1 MYTLRRLTNA
11 TGLDACVCVVAGS
24 LLCLFLLATGCRTP
38 AKAAADGVSTAAP
51 PEKAPAG
58 LPKLGLPVAKIVD
71 ETPLSVSEIAP
82 QRVQSEKE
90 KFILPERNPVNTPQ
104 VKIGEYPD
112 KLIKGIKDPDKKIPV
127 QLNFDASPLTE
138 VVEMF
143 SALLSFDYLVDPSL
157 KGAVTMT
164 VDTEMTARESWEL
177 FEHILWL
184 SGAYASRNPGF
195 IHIMPFS
202 KMAQER
208 RLLTQHEPQANV
220 EVAFVPIYHTKS
232 SEIAGLIKPFLTDGA
247 TTTDITRLNSLLIVE
262 APANMAKLRELIL
275 RLEAKGEA
283 EWPQVCIPCHQ
294 IDVET
299 VLDELKVLLPVLGLP
314 VSEKADAGG
323 AIKLAALPRLQVIV
337 ASAVLKDALDEV
349 ERWVRLL
356 DKENSAEQENVFFY
370 NVRHS
375 TADHLNEALGVFFN
389 TSGTTTTRPSQTKSI
404 SSRGTPTSSRT
415 TRRNNTGRSR
425 TSSSRNRKP
434 LEPGQP
440 STIFDTPVMVYADTE
455 QNRLTIRT
463 TSRAYAMVEALLKR
477 LDIPPRQVMIQ
488 AVIAEIT
495 LNKSTEFGF
504 TYAARK
510 RLREGSETD
519 FKAAVVNTAV
529 AASPLVG
536 GIDNGAAILFKKN
549 DDELAFIKAV
559 AGETNVRVLS
569 APQVLATSDQEAVIN
584 VGNKVPIITG
594 DYTNTASTTTTTGSA
609 YRSIQYQDT
618 GIILTVTPHITAGN
632 EIKIEAKQEVS
643 DAIRTRSSDID
654 SPTIQS
660 RTLQTTLVLPDGG
673 TAILGGLIRTRSDK
687 GRTGVPLL
695 MDLPGIGFLFRTNA
709 ITSDRTE
716 LLILI
721 SANIVDNETDTD
733 RLARRYQTALEEIR
747 EKLGL

>member
-1 MYTLRRLTNA
+1 MHIAQRLSRLPRPRRA
-11 TGLDACVCVVAGS
+11 AGGLFG
-24 LLCLFLLATGCRTP
+24 LLLLLAAGCRTP
-38 AKAAADGVSTAAP
+38 SGGPDKSAAGASPKP
-51 PEKAPAG
+51 PPVG
-58 LPKLGLPVAKIVD
+58 LPQMGLPAAKTSD
-71 ETPLSVSEIAP
+71 DTPLRVNEIAP
-82 QRVQSEKE
+82 QRAEGEKE
-90 KFILPERNPVNTPQ
+90 KFILPERNTAGTPE

-112 KLIKGIKDPDKKIPV
+112 KLIKGVQDPDKKIPV

-143 SALLSFDYLVDPSL
+143 SALLTFDYLIDPSL

-164 VDTEMTARESWEL
+164 VDTEMTAREAWEL

-202 KMAQER
+202 KMPQER
-208 RLLTQHEPQANV
+208 RLLTPRQPQANV
-220 EVAFVPIYHTKS
+220 EVAFVPIYNTKS

-247 TTTDITRLNSLLIVE
+247 TATDIPRLNSLLIVE

-275 RLEAKGEA
+275 RLDAKGEA

-294 IDVET
+294 VDVET
-299 VLDELKVLLPVLGLP
+299 ILEELKALLPVLGLP
-314 VSEKADAGG
+314 VSDKPESGG

-337 ASAVLKDALDEV
+337 ASAALKEVLDEV

-356 DKENSAEQENVFFY
+356 DKENTAEQENIFFY
-370 NVRHS
+370 NVKHS

-389 TSGTTTTRPSQTKSI
+389 TSGSTTSKPSQTKSI
-404 SSRGTPTSSRT
+404 SAKGTPNASRTRRTASSRT
-415 TRRNNTGRSR
+415 PI
-425 TSSSRNRKP
+425 RNRKSSQQQ
-434 LEPGQP
+434 GQP
-440 STIFDTPVMVYADTE
+440 TTIFDTPLMVYADTE

-463 TSRAYAMVEALLKR
+463 TPRAYAMVEALLKR

-510 RLREGSETD
+510 RLREGSDTD
-519 FKAAVVNTAV
+519 FKAAIVNTAV
-529 AASPLVG
+529 AATPLVG
-536 GIDNGAAILFKKN
+536 NVDNGAAFLFKKS

-559 AGETNVRVLS
+559 AGDTNVRVLS

-594 DYTNTASTTTTTGSA
+594 DYTNTASTSATTGST
-609 YRSIQYQDT
+609 YRSIQYEDT

-643 DAIRTRSSDID
+643 DAVKTESSGID
-654 SPTIQS
+654 SPTIQR
-660 RTLQTTLVLPDGG
+660 RTIETTLVLPDGG
-673 TAILGGLIRTRSDK
+673 TALLGGLIRTRSDK
-687 GRTGVPLL
+687 SRNGVPVL
-695 MDLPGIGFLFRTNA
+695 MDLPGVGFLFRTNA
-709 ITSDRTE
+709 TVSQRTE

-721 SANIVDNETDTD
+721 SANIVESETATD

>member
-1 MYTLRRLTNA
+1 MTAIPRHFTS
-11 TGLDACVCVVAGS
+11 AGFGTRAAAGG
-24 LLCLFLLATGCRTP
+24 LLCLALLTPGCRTP
-38 AKAAADGVSTAAP
+38 SKADGAAALSPVPPKTAP
-51 PEKAPAG
+51 MG
-58 LPKLGLPVAKIVD
+58 LPKLGLPVAKLVD
-71 ETPLSVSEIAP
+71 ETPLRVSEVAP
-82 QRVQSEKE
+82 QRVEGEKE
-90 KFILPERNPVNTPQ
+90 KFVLPERKPVSTPE

-143 SALLSFDYLVDPSL
+143 SALLTFDYLVDPSL

-202 KMAQER
+202 KMPQER

-220 EVAFVPIYHTKS
+220 EVAFVPVYHTKS
-232 SEIAGLIKPFLTDGA
+232 TEIAGLIKPFLTDGA

-262 APANMAKLRELIL
+262 APANMAKLRELIQ
-275 RLEAKGEA
+275 RLDTKGEA

-314 VSEKADAGG
+314 VSEKTDAGG

-337 ASAVLKDALDEV
+337 ASAALKDVLDEV
-349 ERWVRLL
+349 ERWVQLL
-356 DKENSAEQENVFFY
+356 DKENTAEQENVFFY
-370 NVRHS
+370 NVKHS

-389 TSGTTTTRPSQTKSI
+389 TSGTTTTKPSQTKSI
-404 SSRGTPTSSRT
+404 SAKGTPTSSRT
-415 TRRNNTGRSR
+415 MRSRSSRSR
-425 TSSSRNRKP
+425 TTRSTNRKP

-440 STIFDTPVMVYADTE
+440 TTLFDTPMMVYADTE

-463 TSRAYAMVEALLKR
+463 TPRAYAMVEALLKR

-495 LNKSTEFGF
+495 LNQSTEFGF

-510 RLREGSETD
+510 RLREGSDTD

-529 AASPLVG
+529 AATPLVG
-536 GIDNGAAILFKKN
+536 SVDNGAAILFKKN

-584 VGNKVPIITG
+584 VGNKVPVITG
-594 DYTNTASTTTTTGSA
+594 DYTDTSSTTATTGSA

-643 DAIRTRSSDID
+643 DAVKTESSGID

-660 RTLQTTLVLPDGG
+660 RTLETTLVLPDGG
-673 TAILGGLIRTRSDK
+673 TALLGGLIRTRSDK
-687 GRTGVPLL
+687 SRSGVPLL

-709 ITSDRTE
+709 TSSDRTE
-716 LLILI
+716 LLILV

-733 RLARRYQTALEEIR
+733 RLARRYQTALQEIR